1 MELSEL
7 CLIRIEI
14 LYEDYLNKIQS
25 IKSCGRYEK
34 KQQYVHLFSREFYD
48 IVFLHQKQVQ
58 FRLPFYSES
67 AYKTLEEKG
76 LLKINSLQNKYLK
89 KYSLTY
95 DHIHKPQLAMKK
107 ELEKF
112 FLRRKPRPL
121 SKKKFRLFFE
131 KMAQTICVTKEENNQ
146 LSNENLVYDDNL
158 FVVDK
163 QGKEVDMSD
172 LIIEKPITLFSL
184 VL

>member
-1 MELSEL
+1 MELSEI

-14 LYEDYLNKIQS
+14 LYEDYLAKIQS

-48 IVFLHQKQVQ
+48 TLFHHQSQ

-67 AYKTLEEKG
+67 AYKTLEEKK
-76 LLKINSLQNKYLK
+76 LLKANSLQNKYLK
-89 KYSLTY
+89 KYRLTY
-95 DHIHKPQLAMKK
+95 DHIHRPQLAMKK

-131 KMAQTICVTKEENNQ
+131 KMSQTICVTKEENYQ

-158 FVVDK
+158 FVVDR
-163 QGKEVDMSD
+163 QGKGVDMSD